1 MIELPSVASVGDKT
15 VSLSGSDT
23 KTSQVS
29 SRPKRKN
36 LAKAEKLTG
45 TPTLSVVLL
54 V

>member
-1 MIELPSVASVGDKT
+1 MIELSPVASDGDKT
-15 VSLSGSDT
+15 VSLSSSDT
-23 KTSQVS
+23 KTAQIQL
-29 SRPKRKN
+29 RPKRKN